1 MKLDDAKTAEVSE
14 FEKKEVKKILDG
26 IVGEAMG
33 EKKPVLGGEALAGE
47 ASVEKAL
54 VKKASIEKTVT
65 AKKAPVK
72 KTTGKRMDF
81 AKKAPTKSS
90 VVKKPVAKPAKKV
103 VLKETPK
110 REVLQKEEAS
120 KKEMSQRE
128 ILQKEEA
135 PKKEMSQKEIS
146 QKEEAS
152 KKEVVLQEVGTLRKK
167 EVPKR
172 SPLVSI
178 IVPVRNAARYI
189 DNTIHSVLGQTF
201 SDFELIIVDDCS
213 EDGTLRVVREFSSD
227 KILTVALTQKGGMA
241 NARNAGV
248 EKASGRY
255 ICFLNAR
262 DMWQPEKL
270 ERQIEFMQDN
280 GAAFSYTGY
289 VYSDEN
295 GTPSG
300 KAVRVPAEISG
311 LQASRVSSILVST
324 VMLDLSKLT
333 KDDIM
338 MPVSVRNPKTATWQK
353 ILKKTSRAYG
363 LNEVLVIRGYDYK
376 APLWKRVW
384 RRV

>member
-1 MKLDDAKTAEVSE
+1 MREIVYFVLEKEQKLINNQEKNVASENAKRAEISD
-14 FEKKEVKKILDG
+14 FEKKEVRKALDEIVEGAMRGKRIDFVKKGAKKKTTKTIE
-26 IVGEAMG
+26 IVKAAKTIPV
-33 EKKPVLGGEALAGE
+33 EKSTPVKKN
-47 ASVEKAL
+47 ASVKRI
-54 VKKASIEKTVT
+54 AS
-65 AKKAPVK
+65 AKKA
-72 KTTGKRMDF
+72 
-81 AKKAPTKSS
+81 
-90 VVKKPVAKPAKKV
+90 VAGISEKKV
-103 VLKETPK
+103 AS
-110 REVLQKEEAS
+110 KEEVT
-120 KKEMSQRE
+120 KERPMVSVIMSVHNG
-128 ILQKEEA
+128 
-135 PKKEMSQKEIS
+135 S
-146 QKEEAS
+146 
-152 KKEVVLQEVGTLRKK
+152 
-167 EVPKR
+167 
-172 SPLVSI
+172 
-178 IVPVRNAARYI
+178 RYI
-189 DNTIHSVLGQTF
+189 DSAIHSVLGQTF
-201 SDFELIIVDDCS
+201 QDFELIIVDDCS

-300 KAVRVPAEISG
+300 KAVRAPAEISG
-311 LQASRVSSILVST
+311 LQVSRVSSILVST

>member
-1 MKLDDAKTAEVSE
+1 MREIVYFVLEKEQKLINNQEKNVASENAKRAEISD
-14 FEKKEVKKILDG
+14 FEKKEVRKALDEIVEGAMRGKRIDFVKKGAKKKTTKTIE
-26 IVGEAMG
+26 IVKAAKTIPV
-33 EKKPVLGGEALAGE
+33 EKSTPVKKN
-47 ASVEKAL
+47 ASVKRI
-54 VKKASIEKTVT
+54 AS
-65 AKKAPVK
+65 AKKA
-72 KTTGKRMDF
+72 
-81 AKKAPTKSS
+81 
-90 VVKKPVAKPAKKV
+90 VAGISEKKV
-103 VLKETPK
+103 AS
-110 REVLQKEEAS
+110 KEEVT
-120 KKEMSQRE
+120 KERPMVSVIMSVHNG
-128 ILQKEEA
+128 
-135 PKKEMSQKEIS
+135 S
-146 QKEEAS
+146 
-152 KKEVVLQEVGTLRKK
+152 
-167 EVPKR
+167 
-172 SPLVSI
+172 
-178 IVPVRNAARYI
+178 RYI
-189 DNTIHSVLGQTF
+189 DSAIHSVLGQTF
-201 SDFELIIVDDCS
+201 QDFELIIVDDCS

-227 KILTVALTQKGGMA
+227 KILTVALTQQGGMA

-300 KAVRVPAEISG
+300 KAVRAPAEISG
-311 LQASRVSSILVST
+311 LQVSRVSSILVST